1 MTYAVELDVPLGF
14 LIDPKEFAKQQN
26 KLVKESLRENFDK
39 TTKVLDVQAT
49 TVVTTPSLPW

>member
-26 KLVKESLRENFDK
+26 KLVKESFKDNLDPS
-39 TTKVLDVQAT
+39 TKVLDVQAT